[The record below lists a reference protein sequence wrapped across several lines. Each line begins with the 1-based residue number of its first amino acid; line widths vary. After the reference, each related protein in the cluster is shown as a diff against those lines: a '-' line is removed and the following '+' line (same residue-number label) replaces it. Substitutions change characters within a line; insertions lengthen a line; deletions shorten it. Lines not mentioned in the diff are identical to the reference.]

1 MKENPPLQHNGPT
14 SAPAP
19 APSGRRQSI
28 IAPQQPTIL
37 SQGNLQPMNMQLS
50 MRPNFQ
56 TMNQTSLQ
64 QTNINHTGLQSI
76 QRQSPIA
83 PGMQQASPGMLQES
97 QQQHLSP
104 GRGLQYPTS
113 RQSAPSVGAPVT
125 NVSPRLPRQLS
136 TLKQSTQTP
145 PIMSTVGV
153 STFQN
158 VPGPLPPSSRVP
170 PGVAPGIR
178 QAMNPPSQFYQY
190 PVVDPNP
197 YRSGPNVRQ
206 PSVGSGRIN
215 LPPQQSSHQTIV
227 NTSSIQHN
235 YHPLHHTSQQSNPP
249 MLPPQSMQPHLSPRL
264 SAHGDLQSNS
274 ARTTRPQMP
283 MHDIRQSIS
292 STSTP
297 HMLTQGVQ
305 QLSIRSSVQETNS
318 KSTQGIPHTTL
329 RPAEGQR
336 SVQESGP
343 QAMQGI
349 QPISHT
355 SGRTSSQ
362 SYIPDMPQ
370 QIQSSQR
377 STPKLLPQTLP
388 QQVTHNN
395 STMQLQ
401 QRISQKQSSPLI
413 PQAIVK
419 TSHTSPKFSSTKSS
433 HRSHKGGHHGSQKTI
448 PQTSQLT
455 VSQQKAAEKQVTE
468 AARVLY
474 MSSMSS
480 RSRDDPQRL
489 MNSDFSFQYAAVNN
503 IHINTSNNHNHTHHR
518 SSRYS
523 GPIPDIT
530 ISRDE
535 NMSREQEIGLVP
547 HNRGHKMKNRAEALD
562 SGVKLRA
569 PYGYIEDKEEVEIP
583 HGTRRPIIYRTNKET
598 TNQATEFEGDPNDNP
613 YKDINVE
620 DILGPLEKP
629 EDAVRKPHYRRILKS
644 KHLESLAK
652 ELMERI
658 EKEHEFNKKISRLMI
673 VFQGDDVMHQDLDFR
688 LNPPPETV
696 STRVVKAEEVEGGKN
711 FGVLNVGLQGN
722 DRSKGKRAQEAKDQG
737 LLTLNTVREQLQE
750 QLENSNEILRRYN
763 ETRES
768 VLKAIRQKNMIYKR
782 LCEIDKQQVKSNVAP
797 TALSLNA

>member
-1 MKENPPLQHNGPT
+1 MKEIPSPLQHNGPT

-28 IAPQQPTIL
+28 IAPQQPTIIT
-37 SQGNLQPMNMQLS
+37 QGNLQPMNMQLS

-64 QTNINHTGLQSI
+64 QSNINPTGLQSI

-83 PGMQQASPGMLQES
+83 PGMQQAVPGMLQES

-104 GRGLQYPTS
+104 VRGLQYPTS
-113 RQSAPSVGAPVT
+113 RQSAPSVGTTVS
-125 NVSPRLPRQLS
+125 NVSPRLPRQLP

-158 VPGPLPPSSRVP
+158 VPGPRPPSRVP
-170 PGVAPGIR
+170 QGVTPGII
-178 QAMNPPSQFYQY
+178 QPMNAPSQFYPY
-190 PVVDPNP
+190 NVDPTNL

-206 PSVGSGRIN
+206 PSMGSGRMN
-215 LPPQQSSHQTIV
+215 LPPQQQTSV
-227 NTSSIQHN
+227 NTSSIPHN
-235 YHPLHHTSQQSNPP
+235 YPSLHHTSQQSNPS
-249 MLPPQSMQPHLSPRL
+249 MLPPQSLQPHLSPRL
-264 SAHGDLQSNS
+264 SAHSDLQSTS
-274 ARTTRPQMP
+274 ARTTRPPMP
-283 MHDIRQSIS
+283 IPDIRQ

-305 QLSIRSSVQETNS
+305 QLSIRSVPETTS
-318 KSTQGIPHTTL
+318 KATQGILPAAL
-329 RPAEGQR
+329 RPPEGQR

-355 SGRTSSQ
+355 SGRTSQ
-362 SYIPDMPQ
+362 SYLPDMPPPAIT

-377 STPKLLPQTLP
+377 STPKLLPQTLS
-388 QQVTHNN
+388 QQVTHN
-395 STMQLQ
+395 SPIQLS

-413 PQAIVK
+413 SQAIVK
-419 TSHTSPKFSSTKSS
+419 TSQTSPKLPHSSTKSS

-448 PQTSQLT
+448 QQSSQLT
-455 VSQQKAAEKQVTE
+455 PSQQKAAEKQVTE

-474 MSSMSS
+474 LSSSK
-480 RSRDDPQRL
+480 
-489 MNSDFSFQYAAVNN
+489 
-503 IHINTSNNHNHTHHR
+503 
-518 SSRYS
+518 
-523 GPIPDIT
+523 PIPDST
-530 ISRDE
+530 VSRDE

-547 HNRGHKMKNRAEALD
+547 HNRGHKMKHRAEALD

-569 PYGYIEDKEEVEIP
+569 PYGYVEDKEEVEIP
-583 HGTRRPIIYRTNKET
+583 NGTRRPIIYRANKEA

-696 STRVVKAEEVEGGKN
+696 STRVFKAEEVEGGKN

-737 LLTLNTVREQLQE
+737 LVTLNTVREQLQE
-750 QLENSNEILRRYN
+750 QLEHSNEILRRYN

-782 LCEIDKQQVKSNVAP
+782 LCEIDKQRKKEEKNSDKTSA
-797 TALSLNA
+797 SLKKHPHKEKEKEKEKEREV